1 MLSSLYTSSDVN
13 ILVIFLCYWIARDIF
28 FNSTGS
34 WDDCP
39 YAANK
44 VRIRI
49 ERMIS
54 FWRKKLNVPILT
66 WFVYYVQKFEHIN
79 VFYRNDINLCTAFFY
94 HIKLTSLKNRYHVLL
109 RKMKFVILKTFLIKK
124 KLSFDKSISVLLSFW
139 RVLEIHFVDLLR
151 NYSFERR
158 LRCTIHI

>member
-1 MLSSLYTSSDVN
+1 MLLSLYTSSDVN
-13 ILVIFLCYWIARDIF
+13 ILVFFLCYWIARDIV
-28 FNSTGS
+28 FNSIGS

-54 FWRKKLNVPILT
+54 FWRKKLNEPILT
-66 WFVYYVQKFEHIN
+66 WFVYYVQKFEHVN
-79 VFYRNDINLCTAFFY
+79 VFIETISICALLFFY

-124 KLSFDKSISVLLSFW
+124 IILW
-139 RVLEIHFVDLLR
+139 QIH
-151 NYSFERR
+151 
-158 LRCTIHI
+158 